1 MKAVPAEIASTMP
14 SAVTVAT
21 ASLLLLQLS
30 LLLVALS
37 GVITGSSG
45 IFSPTVNYILLSAK
59 EIELTGI
66 SIGVC
71 WQDGTDDRMIA
82 NKAIKGKKRFIRL
95 YLQKFA

>member
-1 MKAVPAEIASTMP
+1 M
-14 SAVTVAT
+14 AT

-30 LLLVALS
+30 FLLVALY
-37 GVITGSSG
+37 GVITGKSG

-95 YLQKFA
+95 YLQPAFPSIT